1 MKHRAKQHVYLLG
14 ASGRLGNVLLENWSH
29 HPEIE
34 SIIPL
39 GRKEIDFINPSV
51 AQKAFSSYEL
61 HENDLVINCVA
72 LTDIDYCER
81 ESLAATTI
89 NATTPALLA
98 EVCAKRRARFLQVS
112 TDYVFDGTLDRPY
125 RETDEPAPLNQYGSS
140 KLAGEKGV
148 MASSP
153 DHLIARI
160 SWVFGPGCP
169 SLVDQII
176 QEAMTS
182 KEVSSAA
189 DRIAS
194 PSFTRDLAEWFKFFL
209 NPSLEGGIY
218 HLCNTGACSWHEYGT
233 HVLKRAAHYGLPVL
247 TTEITPVNL
256 YSMKQFVT
264 RRPLRTPLD
273 TSKFCERSGLPLRQW
288 QETVEEYLLKN
299 YQQAT

>member
-14 ASGRLGNVLLENWSH
+14 ASGRLGNVLLEAWSH

-39 GRKEIDFINPSV
+39 GRKEIDFTNPSV
-51 AQKAFSSYEL
+51 AQKKFSSYEL

-72 LTDIDYCER
+72 LTDVDYCER
-81 ESLAATTI
+81 ESLEATTI

-112 TDYVFDGTLDRPY
+112 TDYVFDGTLDQLY

-194 PSFTRDLAEWFKFFL
+194 PSFTRDLVEWFKFFL

-218 HLCNTGACSWHEYGT
+218 HLCNTGVCSWHEYGT
-233 HVLKRAAHYGLPVL
+233 YVLKRAAHYGLPVL

-273 TSKFCERSGLPLRQW
+273 TSKFCERSGLPLRPW
-288 QETVEEYLLKN
+288 QEAVEEYLLK
-299 YQQAT
+299 YKL